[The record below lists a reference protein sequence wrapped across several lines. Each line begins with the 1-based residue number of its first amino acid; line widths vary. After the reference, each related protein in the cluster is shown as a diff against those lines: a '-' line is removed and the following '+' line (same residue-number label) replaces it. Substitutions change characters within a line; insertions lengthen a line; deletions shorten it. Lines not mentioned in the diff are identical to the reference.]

1 MTYLS
6 ILEILPMEK
15 LITDLEIIE
24 YAMDFK
30 IALSH
35 LIEGNKNKNNIKK
48 TNLEISW
55 KFLITRLSIY

>member
-24 YAMDFK
+24 YAMDFN

-35 LIEGNKNKNNIKK
+35 LIEG
-48 TNLEISW
+48 L
-55 KFLITRLSIY
+55 RR